1 MRRALWFGLALALAP
16 FVLVA
21 ALVIA
26 IVGVPSVPEL
36 APGTVPVA
44 YSGLIERYGN
54 SCPQLTP
61 ARLAAQ
67 LYQESQFSPSARSKA
82 GAQGIAQFM
91 PGTWQVHGLDANRD
105 GKSDPWDPEDA
116 IPAAAAYDCHLAD
129 VVGQVP
135 GDVITNML
143 AAYNAGPDAVL
154 QHRGVPPFPETRGYV
169 SRIKRLEK
177 AFQGRLQS
185 VPPSSAGAQAI
196 AFAFER
202 LGTPYLWG
210 GEGTPEDGGRFDCS
224 GLTQAAY
231 RHAGMTIPRT
241 SREQWYSGEHVER
254 AELLPGDLVF
264 FAWRLDDPGSIH
276 HVGIYV
282 GNGHMIDAPYTGA
295 SIRFD
300 GIDQA
305 GYIGAVRPAGT
316 TLAGGTSTGKTSSGN
331 R

>member
-1 MRRALWFGLALALAP
+1 MRRAVWFGLALALAP

-21 ALVIA
+21 ALVVA
-26 IVGVPSVPEL
+26 IVGMPSAPAL

-44 YSGLIERYGN
+44 YSALIERYGN

-67 LYQESQFSPSARSKA
+67 LYQESQFSPTARSKA

-91 PGTWQVHGLDANRD
+91 PGTWRVHGLDANRD

-129 VVGQVP
+129 LIGQVP

-143 AAYNAGPDAVL
+143 AAYNAGPLAVI

-177 AFQGRLQS
+177 AFQGRWHS
-185 VPPSSAGAQAI
+185 VPPNKAGAQAI

-210 GEGTPEDGGRFDCS
+210 GEGTAEDGGRFDCS

-231 RHAGMTIPRT
+231 RHAGMAIPRT
-241 SREQWYSGEHVER
+241 SREQWYAGEHIER

-264 FAWRLDDPGSIH
+264 FAWKLDDPGSIH

-300 GIDQA
+300 RVDQP

-316 TLAGGTSTGKTSSGN
+316 PLAAGASTGK